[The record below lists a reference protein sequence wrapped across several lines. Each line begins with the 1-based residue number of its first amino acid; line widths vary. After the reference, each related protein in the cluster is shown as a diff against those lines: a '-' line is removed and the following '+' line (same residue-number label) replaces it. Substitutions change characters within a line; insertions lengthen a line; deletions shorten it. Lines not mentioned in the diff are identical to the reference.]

1 MMMRRE
7 FVALLG
13 GAAVASS
20 VSWPF
25 AARAQQAD
33 RMRRVGV
40 LESRAADDPEGQARL
55 AVFLQGLQE
64 LGWTDGRNVRID
76 YRWAAADADR
86 YRTSA
91 AELVAL
97 SPDVILSS
105 ASASVAVL
113 LQTTRTVPIV
123 FVNVIDPVGAGFVA
137 RLARPG
143 GNATGFTPFEY
154 SLSGKW
160 LELFKEIAPNLTRIA
175 ILRDPAIATGIGQFA
190 AIQAMAPSSFGV
202 ELSPIDVRDPGEI
215 ERDVAAFAR
224 ESNGGLIVTSSSG
237 AIVHRELII
246 MLAARHRLPA
256 VYPFRFFVTSG
267 GLISYGPDTTD
278 QFRRAAGYV
287 DRILKGE
294 KAADLPVQAPTKYE
308 LAINLK
314 TAKAL
319 GLTAPPSL
327 LARADQV
334 IE

>member
-1 MMMRRE
+1 MQRRE
-7 FVALLG
+7 FITLLG
-13 GAAVASS
+13 GAAVA
-20 VSWPF
+20 WPR

-40 LESRAADDPEGQARL
+40 LWNLAADDPEGQARQR
-55 AVFLQGLQE
+55 AFLQGLQE
-64 LGWTDGRNVRID
+64 LGWTDGRNMRID
-76 YRWAAADADR
+76 YRWAGGDADR
-86 YRTSA
+86 FRRYA

-97 SPDVILSS
+97 APDVIL
-105 ASASVAVL
+105 ASASQSVAAL

-123 FVNVIDPVGAGFVA
+123 FGSIIDPVGAGFVA
-137 RLARPG
+137 SLARPG
-143 GNATGFTPFEY
+143 GNATGFTLFEY

-175 ILRDPAIATGIGQFA
+175 ILRDTTTSAGIGQFA
-190 AIQAMAPSSFGV
+190 VIQAMAPPSFGV
-202 ELSPIDVRDPGEI
+202 ELSPIDVRDAGEI

-224 ESNGGLIVTSSSG
+224 GSNGGLIVTASSG

-246 MLAARHRLPA
+246 MLAARHRLPT

-267 GLISYGPDTTD
+267 GLISYGPDLND
-278 QFRRAAGYV
+278 QYRRAAGYI

-294 KAADLPVQAPTKYE
+294 KATDLPVQAPTKYE

-319 GLTAPPSL
+319 GLTVPPSL
-327 LARADQV
+327 LSRADDV